1 MYICNLRAVAMG
13 CKHPQLLFYNFKL
26 NKLALSRCGFAN
38 YFATCEQLVLIY
50 KTNYSLGCKKNI
62 YIYIILLKKYVLSL
76 TFSLI
81 TLLPVSQNSKALL
94 SQLSTLL
101 LGLNLRNSFL
111 SQPSLVILMILGGG
125 FWWWHRSKFGSV
137 TVVGVWV
144 DRWWVAWSFGGW
156 IGNGW

>member
-1 MYICNLRAVAMG
+1 M
-13 CKHPQLLFYNFKL
+13 LFYNFKL
-26 NKLALSRCGFAN
+26 KKLAPSRCGFAN

-50 KTNYSLGCKKNI
+50 KTNYSLGCKKKKNI
-62 YIYIILLKKYVLSL
+62 YIYIYIHIIILLKKYVLSL

-111 SQPSLVILMILGGG
+111 SRPSLMILTILGGG
-125 FWWWHRSKFGSV
+125 SWWWHRSKFGSMV
-137 TVVGVWV
+137 VVGVWV
-144 DRWWVAWSFGGW
+144 GRW
-156 IGNGW
+156 